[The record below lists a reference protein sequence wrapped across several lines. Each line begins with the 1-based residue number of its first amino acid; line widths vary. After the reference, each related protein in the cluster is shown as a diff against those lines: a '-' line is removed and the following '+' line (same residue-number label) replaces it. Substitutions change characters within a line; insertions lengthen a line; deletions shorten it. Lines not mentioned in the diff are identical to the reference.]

1 VALTYDDFNFDQSVE
16 SAWCVI
22 NYNSN
27 PAVSAVLQGV
37 PVFVDSSSMAATVG
51 NTDLAQI
58 ENPLRPDRQQWA
70 WDLAHTE
77 WTVDEIALGQ
87 PWD

>member
-1 VALTYDDFNFDQSVE
+1 VAASYDDFNFDQTID

-22 NYNSN
+22 NFNSN
-27 PAVSAVLQGV
+27 PAVNAVLQGV
-37 PVFVDSSSMAATVG
+37 PVFVDASSMAADVG
-51 NTDLAQI
+51 NMDLSQI

-77 WTVDEIALGQ
+77 WRVDEIALGQ
-87 PWD
+87 PWV